1 MNKNKA
7 SFGPDVA
14 SLSRALSKLGFCSR
28 TEAERLIEAGKVS
41 VNGRTASNSS
51 LRVNMKRDRIS
62 VEGSEVKPET
72 KEYWMFN
79 KPRGFITTAK
89 DPEGRKTIYDILP
102 EELRKLNA
110 VGRLD
115 RASEGLLLLTNDTRW
130 ANAVIDP
137 ETHLN
142 KTYHV
147 QIGAAADDAV
157 LKRMREGIVS
167 GDETLRVKVVS
178 VLRTGEKNCWLEIT
192 LDEGKS
198 RHIRRIM
205 EHLGFEVLR
214 LVRVS
219 IGPLQLGSLP
229 KGEVR
234 RLTDRERDEIGA
246 GF

>member
-1 MNKNKA
+1 MKGKRVT
-7 SFGPDVA
+7 FGPDTA

-62 VEGSEVKPET
+62 VEGSAVKPET

-147 QIGAAADDAV
+147 QIGAAADDAA
-157 LKRMREGIVS
+157 LERMREGIVS
-167 GDETLRVKVVS
+167 GDETLRVKAVS

-234 RLTDRERDEIGA
+234 RLTDGERDKIGS